1 MTEETSGPY
10 TLALKRGNTMP
21 IFHNFSSVVRAID
34 RVKKAVLGDI
44 GDTLAVGIMEEFDRL
59 LNETAQYTGTT
70 AASWRVSMGGAG
82 KETVNTQ
89 APRSR
94 VAALKMGH
102 QHAVNVARMA
112 NTGALDD
119 ISKAYRYS
127 AIVIENDAPGADAA
141 EHGPL
146 RDVNAGA
153 EGAFE
158 RFKGRIRD
166 RSFKVI
172 RNRKI

>member
-1 MTEETSGPY
+1 MVDQR
-10 TLALKRGNTMP
+10 LGNKMA

-34 RVKKAVLGDI
+34 KVKKAVLGDI
-44 GDTLAVGIMEEFDRL
+44 GDTLAEGIMDEFDRL

-70 AASWRVSMGGAG
+70 AASWRVTMGGAG
-82 KETVNTQ
+82 NDSVNTQ
-89 APRSR
+89 SPRSR
-94 VAALKMGH
+94 KEALSVGH
-102 QHAVNVARMA
+102 PHAVNVARMA
-112 NTGALDD
+112 NAGALDD

-127 AIVIENDAPGADAA
+127 AIVIENNAPGADPA

-158 RFKGRIRD
+158 RFKGRIRN